1 MLLAMDARWMNDTPS
16 SPDYRTELGQTRRG
30 ERLPTALA
38 CEVVSHYW
46 DEPLAHTATDIS
58 PYGMWI
64 DTVFPLHP
72 GAEVVVAFCSPDTR
86 EETMLFARVA
96 RVRTGRKRGD
106 RGSLGM
112 ALEFCDMS
120 KEQRTRLE
128 TSLACTTFAPDGA
141 SN

>member
-1 MLLAMDARWMNDTPS
+1 MNDTPS

-30 ERLPTALA
+30 ERTPVELT

-46 DEPLAHTATDIS
+46 DEPLAHTASDIS
-58 PYGMWI
+58 CYGMWI

-72 GAEVVVAFCSPDTR
+72 GAEVVVAFRSSGADA
-86 EETMLFARVA
+86 ETMLFARVA

-112 ALEFCDMS
+112 ALEFCKMS
-120 KEQRTRLE
+120 EQQRACLE
-128 TSLACTTFAPDGA
+128 TGLASRTFGPAER